1 MTMKSVRVEWC
12 FVPDGWMKAC
22 QLGGES
28 GVDALTGRL
37 PSLPLP
43 PIAAALGVVFGWV
56 REQPPSPAGWGG
68 EVSIAFSDS
77 LFS

>member
-1 MTMKSVRVEWC
+1 
-12 FVPDGWMKAC
+12 MKAC
-22 QLGGES
+22 QLVGES

-43 PIAAALGVVFGWV
+43 PIAAALGVVLGWV
-56 REQPPSPAGWGG
+56 REQELPSPEVWGG